1 MCRILILADIR
12 PMGYKLSC
20 CSSTYLVWV
29 STFYLNLFQD
39 AVDGFSMVDLVILEL
54 KIIYVLRCNLANLL
68 IFQGKPFATVIMDE
82 STWTIEDKKLLRIQL
97 VKADQ
102 RTKDQC
108 WLSLLENQ
116 FSPDPIILNEMR
128 KKLDLERFQIEVS
141 FLHQYMVKINKIK
154 EFCSTQR
161 KPLEH
166 LYSSLVCTQAP
177 LFCLCV
183 VTE

>member
-1 MCRILILADIR
+1 
-12 PMGYKLSC
+12 
-20 CSSTYLVWV
+20 
-29 STFYLNLFQD
+29 
-39 AVDGFSMVDLVILEL
+39 
-54 KIIYVLRCNLANLL
+54 
-68 IFQGKPFATVIMDE
+68 MDE

-141 FLHQYMVKINKIK
+141 FDLIDEKFVTWSKLFIVCYVRGH
-154 EFCSTQR
+154 
-161 KPLEH
+161 PLMM
-166 LYSSLVCTQAP
+166 S
-177 LFCLCV
+177 
-183 VTE
+183 

>member
-1 MCRILILADIR
+1 
-12 PMGYKLSC
+12 
-20 CSSTYLVWV
+20 
-29 STFYLNLFQD
+29 
-39 AVDGFSMVDLVILEL
+39 
-54 KIIYVLRCNLANLL
+54 
-68 IFQGKPFATVIMDE
+68 MDE

-141 FLHQYMVKINKIK
+141 FLQHYMVKIK
-154 EFCSTQR
+154 EFWNTSR
-161 KPLEH
+161 KPLEL
-166 LYSSLVCTQAP
+166 LYSSLVCTQAHF
-177 LFCLCV
+177 FCRKK
-183 VTE
+183 